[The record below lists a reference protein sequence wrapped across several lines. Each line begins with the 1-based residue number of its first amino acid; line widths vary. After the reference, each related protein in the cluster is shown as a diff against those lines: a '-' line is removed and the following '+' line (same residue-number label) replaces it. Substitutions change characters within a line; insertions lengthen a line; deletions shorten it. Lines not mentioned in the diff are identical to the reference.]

1 MLKVKDENSVF
12 VVVDMPIHSQQIAK
26 FINLIENNLDKSI
39 LSKIE
44 GVGTDQYGS
53 FIVDFEE
60 GHGLDFDSMQWT
72 FHEATEELMQAF
84 HIVDEEIYHMLE
96 EGDFTPG
103 EIISV
108 YISALET
115 AGYTDT
121 KQDTLDNFVDY
132 GHEYVDAIES
142 AYAEVA

>member
-1 MLKVKDENSVF
+1 MLKVRDENSVF
-12 VVVDMPIHSQQIAK
+12 IVVDMPIHKQQIAK
-26 FINLIENNLDKSI
+26 FVELIEANLDKSI

-44 GVGTDQYGS
+44 GVGTDHYGS

-60 GHGLDFDSMQWT
+60 GHGLEFDSMQWT

-84 HIVDEEIYHMLE
+84 HIIDEEIYNMLE
-96 EGDFTPG
+96 EGDFTPS

-108 YISALET
+108 YMSALDT

-132 GHEYVDAIES
+132 GQEYIDAIES

>member
-12 VVVDMPIHSQQIAK
+12 VVVDMPIHQPQIAK

-84 HIVDEEIYHMLE
+84 HIIDQEIYHMLE

-103 EIISV
+103 DIIDFNM
-108 YISALET
+108 SALDT